1 MGQHV
6 HELLHVAAAALF
18 AVAGVSALL
27 EYRTLRER
35 VVLTYGAMC
44 LCAAVYATHVVIS
57 HNLPKLGVFWMPWTS
72 AGLIVTFGAALFYLL
87 TMRTFVGASSRWL
100 SAAMGIQTALTIVVA
115 CDLLF
120 YAVTGSSLLFLPVP
134 RSNVAEHQRALGEG
148 AYSLRPLAEIVA
160 GTFMLSFVLGVGYL
174 LLHLMRSRSRDAL
187 VYAGLVAN
195 AAIVAND
202 ALTALGAFGGVYL
215 IAFSKGF
222 ETVRI
227 NRDIH
232 ARATER
238 VERRLRQAAKMEA
251 VGRMAGGIAHDFANI
266 LQVVGTNVALATEI
280 GPDGRPVSEDLAA
293 ASEGLEAG
301 RRLVSQL
308 LDVARAKERVAE
320 YVDVNAFLAQSA
332 KLLSSM
338 VVAKA
343 TRLEVHS
350 EPALGGV
357 MMDPGQL
364 TQVLMNLVI
373 NARDAMPDGGTVKIH
388 ATSDSSR
395 VGRSRDLGPSPK
407 IVISV
412 SDEGTGIPSNIIEHV
427 FEPFFTTKGP
437 SGTGLGLATLY
448 SIVSRAG
455 GHVEV
460 QSEVGRGTSFH
471 VVLPRYELAGANFTA
486 PGS

>member
-18 AVAGVSALL
+18 VVAGVTALL

-44 LCAAVYATHVVIS
+44 LCAAAYATHVVIS
-57 HNLPKLGVFWMPWTS
+57 HNLPKLGAFWMPWTS
-72 AGLIVTFGAALFYLL
+72 AGLIATFGAALFYLL
-87 TMRTFVGASSRWL
+87 TMRTFVSAHSRLL
-100 SAAMGIQTALTIVVA
+100 SVVIAIQTALIIVA
-115 CDLLF
+115 ATDLLF
-120 YAVTGSSLLFLPVP
+120 DLASGRSLLFLPVP
-134 RSNVAEHQRALGEG
+134 RPDVAEHQRELGEA
-148 AYSLRPLAEIVA
+148 AYSLRPLAEVVA
-160 GTFMLSFVLGVGYL
+160 GVFMLSFVLGVGYL
-174 LLHLMRSRSRDAL
+174 LFHLVRTRSRDAL
-187 VYAGLVAN
+187 VYAGLFAN

-202 ALTALGAFGGVYL
+202 VLTAMGAFAGVYL
-215 IAFSKGF
+215 IAFSKAF

-251 VGRMAGGIAHDFANI
+251 IGRMAGGIAHDFGNI
-266 LQVVGTNVALATEI
+266 LQVVGANVALATDT
-280 GPDGRPVSEDLAA
+280 GPDGRPMSDELAA

-301 RRLVSQL
+301 RRLVNQL

-332 KLLSSM
+332 KLLNSM
-338 VVAKA
+338 VSKG
-343 TRLEVHS
+343 TRVEVQS

-373 NARDAMPDGGTVKIH
+373 NARDAMPEGGTVKIH
-388 ATSDSSR
+388 ATSDASR
-395 VGRSRDLGPSPK
+395 LGRSKDLGPSPK

-412 SDEGTGIPSNIIEHV
+412 IDEGTGIPANIIEHV

-460 QSEVGRGTSFH
+460 QSEVGRGSSFH
-471 VVLPRYELAGANFTA
+471 VVLPRVSAQCAGGA
-486 PGS
+486 P

>member
-6 HELLHVAAAALF
+6 HELLHVAAAALLV
-18 AVAGVSALL
+18 VAGVSALL

-44 LCAAVYATHVVIS
+44 LCAAAYATHVVIS
-57 HNLPKLGVFWMPWTS
+57 HNLPKLGAFWMPWTS
-72 AGLIVTFGAALFYLL
+72 AGLVATFGAALFYLL
-87 TMRTFVGASSRWL
+87 TMRTFLGASSRLL
-100 SAAMGIQTALTIVVA
+100 SAAIGVQTALTIVVA
-115 CDLLF
+115 CDFLF
-120 YAVTGSSLLFLPVP
+120 YVATGSSFLFLPVP
-134 RSNVAEHQRALGEG
+134 RLNLTEHQRALGEG
-148 AYSLRPLAEIVA
+148 AYSLRLLAEVVA
-160 GTFMLSFVLGVGYL
+160 GVFMLSFVAGVGYL
-174 LLHLMRSRSRDAL
+174 LFHLVRTRSRDLL
-187 VYAGLVAN
+187 VYMGLVAN

-202 ALTALGAFGGVYL
+202 ALTALGAFAGVYL

-227 NRDIH
+227 NRDIR

-238 VERRLRQAAKMEA
+238 VEGRLRQAAKMAA

-266 LQVVGTNVALATEI
+266 LQVVGNNLALAGDV
-280 GPDGRPVSEDLAA
+280 GPDGRPINEDLAA

-301 RRLVSQL
+301 RRLVDQL

-332 KLLSSM
+332 KLLNSM
-338 VVAKA
+338 VVANA

-373 NARDAMPDGGTVKIH
+373 NARDAMPEGGTVKIH
-388 ATSDSSR
+388 ATSDSSS
-395 VGRSRDLGPSPK
+395 VGRAKDLGPSPK

-412 SDEGTGIPSNIIEHV
+412 IDEGTGIPANIIEHV

-437 SGTGLGLATLY
+437 RGTGLGLATLY
-448 SIVSRAG
+448 SIVNRAG

-471 VVLPRYELAGANFTA
+471 VVLPRCDLAGAS
-486 PGS
+486 PPS

>member
-1 MGQHV
+1 M

-18 AVAGVSALL
+18 VVAGVSALL

-35 VVLTYGAMC
+35 LVLTYGAMC
-44 LCAAVYATHVVIS
+44 LCAAGYATHVVIS
-57 HNLPKLGVFWMPWTS
+57 HNLPKLGAFWIPWTS
-72 AGLIVTFGAALFYLL
+72 AGLIATFGAALFYLL
-87 TMRTFVGASSRWL
+87 TMRTFVSAASRLL
-100 SAAMGIQTALTIVVA
+100 SAAIATQTALVLVVA
-115 CDLLF
+115 CDLL
-120 YAVTGSSLLFLPVP
+120 VDLTTGRSLLFLPVP
-134 RSNVAEHQRALGEG
+134 RANVAEHQRALGEG
-148 AYSLRPLAEIVA
+148 AYSLRPLAEVVGGA
-160 GTFMLSFVLGVGYL
+160 FMLSFVLGVGYL
-174 LLHLMRSRSRDAL
+174 LFHLIRTRSRDAL
-187 VYAGLVAN
+187 VYAGLLAN

-202 ALTALGAFGGVYL
+202 VLTAMGAFAGVYL
-215 IAFSKGF
+215 IAFSKAF

-227 NRDIH
+227 NRYIH

-251 VGRMAGGIAHDFANI
+251 IGRMAGGIAHDFANV
-266 LQVVGTNVALATEI
+266 LQVVGTNVALATDVDH
-280 GPDGRPVSEDLAA
+280 DGRPLNEELAA
-293 ASEGLEAG
+293 AFDGIEAG
-301 RRLVSQL
+301 RRLVNQL

-320 YVDVNAFLAQSA
+320 YVDINAFLAQSA

-338 VVAKA
+338 VASKS

-373 NARDAMPDGGTVKIH
+373 NARDAMPGGGTVKIH
-388 ATSDSSR
+388 ATSDSR
-395 VGRSRDLGPSPK
+395 LVGRAKELGPSPK

-412 SDEGTGIPSNIIEHV
+412 IDEGTGIPANIIEHV
-427 FEPFFTTKGP
+427 FEPFFTTKGAG
-437 SGTGLGLATLY
+437 GTGLGLATLY

-460 QSEVGRGTSFH
+460 QSELGRGTSFH
-471 VVLPRYELAGANFTA
+471 VVLPRCELAGANVT
-486 PGS
+486 S